1 MLVNTEYFSES
12 ARYKLKNGVYTEAPY
27 GSKEYREY
35 WEEEDKRCLQGY
47 TVGGVRI
54 TGQHYFFLNFKQL
67 ETVKDVKAVASEK
80 DKTFPRFWEAHYKFF
95 HALEEAEIAGKH
107 MCILKPRG
115 SGFSEIM
122 SSVGVYHYTL
132 VRGSKC
138 FYFASNE
145 GYLNK
150 DGVITKC
157 WDHLEFLNAETH
169 KAYRHLRQKKDQDLH
184 KRASMVDPKTGN
196 EYGYKS
202 EIIGRVIDH
211 PRKVR
216 GARTGSRGKVF
227 FEEGG
232 SFPNLKDAV
241 ITTRPLVEQG
251 GITTGQIIV
260 WGCLTENNKVWTVDG
275 RYISIKELKQEEGIV
290 GYNGK
295 QALPQSIIGLNPPA
309 EKPCYRIELDN
320 GLHIECSNDHPLLYS
335 NNTTL
340 KARPQRKK
348 LKQVKF
354 IKAELIKPGDQ
365 LMVIN
370 EIPIFGHKTL
380 LNARLIGL
388 LIGDGNYSIKSGTQI
403 CGCDSEILAYIENNY
418 KHVITK
424 AKFNKSDGRLFKA
437 YSLKGLSPQLRAL
450 GIYGQ
455 TKTLKRLPI
464 NIHTYTKNSIA
475 ELLGGYFDAD
485 GSVRN
490 DSEKGISIVLT
501 SIAKPLLE
509 EVQIQLMKFGI
520 HSTILT
526 ETPLSGFKDKKD
538 FRHVIYRLYINRYS
552 SIINFQK
559 HIKLLCKHKQHAIDT
574 ILTSTKK
581 LRNVVKQAEF
591 VFDKVTGKGAYFIN
605 KKDLQGMQSY
615 TVKSIE
621 YIGLQ
626 TIYNLNAGIT
636 HTYLANNIITANTGG
651 EKGPGIEGL
660 EHIFYHPDA
669 YNMMSW
675 QNIWD
680 EDRQHTKCCY
690 FIPVY
695 NTMDKYMDENGNAL
709 VVTAKSHHE
718 KERHKIHLEDPT
730 AEDKYIA
737 EFPFTPS
744 EALIRLSNNI
754 FPVAELQRQ
763 LLKVSTDRNIQGFL
777 KNGWMYTDTTGKPK
791 FRISNTAR
799 PITEFPHGNG
809 DNLTGCVTIFES
821 PYKDQTGHVPA
832 GMYCIVVDPYY
843 KDNSESKIS
852 LASAYIYKHYNN
864 LSPTE
869 DDIIVGWYT
878 SRPEKLDDFYRQLF
892 MLAEYYNATIQ
903 AEIAG
908 GGKGILDYASFHK
921 LKQYC
926 EKEPDIVYN
935 KEVAMKSF
943 NKPYF
948 MNMPADRV
956 QLALAYLS
964 DWLKTERSA
973 INENGEVV
981 MIMNLHKIY
990 DEGLLKELIKFNA
1003 EEGNFDRVSA
1013 MRLLPFMIKERSN
1026 QEYRARQES
1035 SQRSFWDREMFSDN
1049 NTADPSFQLTQW
1061 ELMAGVK
1068 EEAELIRQKQEAFE
1082 EGVKTSYNNTTI
1094 YPEDIE

>member
-1 MLVNTEYFSES
+1 MLINTEYFSES

-95 HALEEAEIAGKH
+95 HALEEAELAGKH

-260 WGCLTENNKVWTVDG
+260 WG
-275 RYISIKELKQEEGIV
+275 
-290 GYNGK
+290 
-295 QALPQSIIGLNPPA
+295 
-309 EKPCYRIELDN
+309 
-320 GLHIECSNDHPLLYS
+320 
-335 NNTTL
+335 
-340 KARPQRKK
+340 
-348 LKQVKF
+348 
-354 IKAELIKPGDQ
+354 
-365 LMVIN
+365 
-370 EIPIFGHKTL
+370 
-380 LNARLIGL
+380 
-388 LIGDGNYSIKSGTQI
+388 
-403 CGCDSEILAYIENNY
+403 
-418 KHVITK
+418 
-424 AKFNKSDGRLFKA
+424 
-437 YSLKGLSPQLRAL
+437 
-450 GIYGQ
+450 
-455 TKTLKRLPI
+455 
-464 NIHTYTKNSIA
+464 
-475 ELLGGYFDAD
+475 
-485 GSVRN
+485 
-490 DSEKGISIVLT
+490 
-501 SIAKPLLE
+501 
-509 EVQIQLMKFGI
+509 
-520 HSTILT
+520 
-526 ETPLSGFKDKKD
+526 
-538 FRHVIYRLYINRYS
+538 
-552 SIINFQK
+552 
-559 HIKLLCKHKQHAIDT
+559 
-574 ILTSTKK
+574 
-581 LRNVVKQAEF
+581 
-591 VFDKVTGKGAYFIN
+591 
-605 KKDLQGMQSY
+605 
-615 TVKSIE
+615 
-621 YIGLQ
+621 
-626 TIYNLNAGIT
+626 
-636 HTYLANNIITANTGG
+636 TGG

-675 QNIWD
+675 QNVWD

-695 NTMDKYMDENGNAL
+695 DTMDKYMDENGNAL
-709 VVTAKSHHE
+709 TVTAKSHHE

-1068 EEAELIRQKQEAFE
+1068 EEAELIRQKLEAFE

-1094 YPEDIE
+1094 YPEDIG

>member
-1 MLVNTEYFSES
+1 MLINTEYFSES
-12 ARYKLKNGVYTEAPY
+12 AKYKLKNGVYTAAPF
-27 GSKEYREY
+27 GSKEYRDY
-35 WEEEDKRCLQGY
+35 WEEEDKRCLEGY
-47 TVGGVRI
+47 SVGGTKI

-67 ETVKDVKAVASEK
+67 ETVRDVKAVASTK

-95 HALEEAEIAGKH
+95 HALEEAELAGKH

-122 SSVGVYHYTL
+122 SSVGVYYYTL

-251 GITTGQIIV
+251 GITTGQIIL
-260 WGCLTENNKVWTVDG
+260 WG
-275 RYISIKELKQEEGIV
+275 
-290 GYNGK
+290 
-295 QALPQSIIGLNPPA
+295 
-309 EKPCYRIELDN
+309 
-320 GLHIECSNDHPLLYS
+320 
-335 NNTTL
+335 
-340 KARPQRKK
+340 
-348 LKQVKF
+348 
-354 IKAELIKPGDQ
+354 
-365 LMVIN
+365 
-370 EIPIFGHKTL
+370 
-380 LNARLIGL
+380 
-388 LIGDGNYSIKSGTQI
+388 
-403 CGCDSEILAYIENNY
+403 
-418 KHVITK
+418 
-424 AKFNKSDGRLFKA
+424 
-437 YSLKGLSPQLRAL
+437 
-450 GIYGQ
+450 
-455 TKTLKRLPI
+455 
-464 NIHTYTKNSIA
+464 
-475 ELLGGYFDAD
+475 
-485 GSVRN
+485 
-490 DSEKGISIVLT
+490 
-501 SIAKPLLE
+501 
-509 EVQIQLMKFGI
+509 
-520 HSTILT
+520 
-526 ETPLSGFKDKKD
+526 
-538 FRHVIYRLYINRYS
+538 
-552 SIINFQK
+552 
-559 HIKLLCKHKQHAIDT
+559 
-574 ILTSTKK
+574 
-581 LRNVVKQAEF
+581 
-591 VFDKVTGKGAYFIN
+591 
-605 KKDLQGMQSY
+605 
-615 TVKSIE
+615 
-621 YIGLQ
+621 
-626 TIYNLNAGIT
+626 
-636 HTYLANNIITANTGG
+636 TGG

-675 QNIWD
+675 ENIWD
-680 EDRQHTKCCY
+680 EDRNDTKCCY

-695 NTMDKYMDENGNAL
+695 DTMDKYMDENGNAL
-709 VVTAKSHHE
+709 KDAARSSHE
-718 KERHKIHLEDPT
+718 KERAKIHVQDPT

-744 EALIRLSNNI
+744 EALIRLSDNI
-754 FPVAELQRQ
+754 FPVVELQKQ

-777 KNGWMYTDTTGKPK
+777 KNGWMYTDVTGKPK
-791 FRISNTAR
+791 FRIDRNAR
-799 PITEFPHGNG
+799 PIVEFPHGAG
-809 DNLTGCVTIFES
+809 DNLNGCVTIVES
-821 PYKDQTGHVPA
+821 PYKDQLGRVPD
-832 GMYCIVVDPYY
+832 GMYLIVVDPYY

-864 LSPTE
+864 SSPTE

-908 GGKGILDYASFHK
+908 GGKGILDYATFHK

-935 KEVAMKSF
+935 KENAVKAF

-948 MNMPADRV
+948 MNMAGDRP

-964 DWLKTERSA
+964 DWLRQERSA
-973 INENGEVV
+973 IDDNGEVKS
-981 MIMNLHKIY
+981 IMNLHKIY

-1003 EEGNFDRVSA
+1003 SEGNFDRVSA

-1026 QEYRARQES
+1026 QEYKIRQET
-1035 SQRSFWDREMFSDN
+1035 SQKSYWDREFHSDGV
-1049 NTADPSFQLTQW
+1049 AEDPSYQLTQW
-1061 ELMAGVK
+1061 ELMAAMNK
-1068 EEAELIRQKQEAFE
+1068 ESE
-1082 EGVKTSYNNTTI
+1082 EKYEVFTENTKGVKTSYSNNAV
-1094 YPEDIE
+1094 YPEDLE